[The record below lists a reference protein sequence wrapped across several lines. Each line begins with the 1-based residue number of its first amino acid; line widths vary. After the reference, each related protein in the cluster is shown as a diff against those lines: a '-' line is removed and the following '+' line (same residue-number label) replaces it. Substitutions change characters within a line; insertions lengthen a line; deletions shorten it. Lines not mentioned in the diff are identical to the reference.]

1 MRPAPLIT
9 AVLILLATSS
19 NAYSQAPAVTV
30 QSENDGYRSFDDDD
44 DYTNGLRISLDF
56 SRAVLWG
63 HLFSSL
69 QDCSTAP
76 EGSTAPC
83 RKTTLFV
90 GQNFY
95 SPHDITVPEVQ
106 PTERPYSAWLYIGL
120 AARAAQR
127 RRLRTMEIQLGT
139 TGKNAFGKEVQTWWH
154 LRLCKCAPEPR
165 GWQHQVKPVPGVV
178 GVIASWDDRI
188 ARERRTRGPR
198 PFVFA
203 DVVPYYRVS
212 LGNVFDQGAGGAVA
226 RFGYNLQRRW
236 VEKISPTV
244 PPSVASLQPTV
255 VSRERNFEFNLIG
268 ALEGRAVAWNA
279 LLQHDT
285 HTPKPPLSINRGVVD
300 VETGVA
306 LGYRR
311 VSGGFRWI
319 WRSPEFDGGRWSRF
333 AGLFVTFGR

>member
-1 MRPAPLIT
+1 MRPLLLRT
-9 AVLILLATSS
+9 ALLILLATSS
-19 NAYSQAPAVTV
+19 NAYAQAPAWTI
-30 QSENDGYRSFDDDD
+30 QSENDAYADWGDE

-63 HLFSSL
+63 RLFPSL

-76 EGSTAPC
+76 RVSSAPC

-95 SPHDITVPEVQ
+95 TPLDITVPEVQ

-120 AARAAQR
+120 AARAVQPKR
-127 RRLRTMEIQLGT
+127 VRTVEIQLGT
-139 TGKNAFGKEVQTWWH
+139 TGKNAFAKEIQTWWH
-154 LRLCKCAPEPR
+154 LKGCRCAPKPL
-165 GWQHQVKPVPGVV
+165 GWHNQVKPVPGGV

-188 ARERRTRGPR
+188 ARERRTQGPR

-212 LGNVFDQGAGGAVA
+212 LGNVFDHGAGGAVA
-226 RFGYNLQRRW
+226 RIGYNLQRRW
-236 VEKISPTV
+236 VDKIAPTLPAV
-244 PPSVASLQPTV
+244 VASLQPNV
-255 VSRERNFEFNLIG
+255 VPRERNFEFNVIG

-285 HTPKPPLSINRGVVD
+285 YTPRPPLSINRGVVD
-300 VETGVA
+300 FEAGIA

-311 VSGGFRWI
+311 VFGGFRWI
-319 WRSPEFDGGRWSRF
+319 WRSPEFDGARWSPF
-333 AGLFVTFGR
+333 AGLFVTFGP